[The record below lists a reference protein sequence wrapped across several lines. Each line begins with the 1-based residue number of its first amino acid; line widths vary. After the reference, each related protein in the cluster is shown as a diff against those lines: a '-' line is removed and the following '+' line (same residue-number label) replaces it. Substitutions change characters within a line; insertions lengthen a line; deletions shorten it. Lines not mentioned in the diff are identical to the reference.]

1 MLLALLLAIAA
12 ALAFGVAAVLQALA
26 TEGTQ
31 DAGGLD
37 PLLLLRLLRRP
48 AFLGSLALNGLGL
61 GLHVSALQS
70 LPLFLVQAVIASS
83 VAVTALLSVR
93 VFGVPLVR
101 VQWIA
106 VATVLVGLA
115 LLGPSASSGEAV
127 PADRALELG
136 LLAVLAVLAVLSV
149 VAGRV
154 PGVGGA
160 VLLGLL
166 AGGGFGIVAIC
177 ARLLPDLSPLVLL
190 RSPVLYV
197 LLLAGALA
205 FLLYSTAM
213 QRGSATTTTAAMVI
227 TQTAVPAIAG
237 ILLLGDEVRAGY
249 GLLAVGGFVL
259 ALAGAVALGR
269 AEAERPVVSSTR

>member
-1 MLLALLLAIAA
+1 MLLALLLAFAA
-12 ALAFGVAAVLQALA
+12 AAAFGAAAVLQAMA
-26 TEGTQ
+26 SAGTQ

-37 PLLLLRLLRRP
+37 PRLLVRLVRKP
-48 AFLGSLALNGLGL
+48 TFLGSLALNVVGFS
-61 GLHVSALQS
+61 LHIVALQS

-101 VQWIA
+101 SQWVA
-106 VATVLVGLA
+106 VAVVLLGLA
-115 LLGPSASSGEAV
+115 LLGPSASAGEAV

-136 LLAVLAVLAVLSV
+136 LVAVLAVLAVLG
-149 VAGRV
+149 VAVGRV
-154 PGVGGA
+154 PGSAGA

-166 AGGGFGIVAIC
+166 AGGGFGVVAIC

-190 RSPVLYV
+190 RSLVFYV
-197 LLLAGALA
+197 LLAAGALA

-227 TQTAVPAIAG
+227 TQTAVPALAG
-237 ILLLGDEVRAGY
+237 VLLLGDEVRAGF
-249 GLLAVGGFVL
+249 GVLAVGGFAL

-269 AEAERPVVSSTR
+269 AESEHPLVAGPR